1 VLEWFVQRTPLSRW
15 WMLAAVLG
23 VTGSTLLCLS
33 KMAHGPDDV
42 GSTLAGIG
50 LGLVAGATYAT
61 YSWCAKR
68 LMSRGISR
76 AASMGA
82 VFGAGGLLLMP
93 VLLLTSAP
101 LIASPQAF
109 AVAAY
114 MALIPMFLGYLLFGY
129 GLERITAST
138 ATTITLSE
146 PAIAAVLAVAIVC
159 ERLSTIGWVGLGIIA
174 VALAVLA
181 LAPTNT
187 VSALPISDPQRASP
201 QLAAR

>member
-1 VLEWFVQRTPLSRW
+1 
-15 WMLAAVLG
+15 MLAAGLG

-33 KMAHGPDDV
+33 KMTHDPGDA

-61 YSWCAKR
+61 YSWCAQR
-68 LMSRGISR
+68 LMNRGISR

-82 VFGAGGLLLMP
+82 VFGAGGILLVP
-93 VLLLTSAP
+93 VLLLTGAP
-101 LIASPQAF
+101 LIASSQAF

-129 GLERITAST
+129 GLARVTAST

-146 PAIAAVLAVAIVC
+146 PAIAAILAVAVVG
-159 ERLSTIGWVGLGIIA
+159 ERLSTVGWTGLGIVA

-181 LAPTNT
+181 IAPTNT
-187 VSALPISDPQRASP
+187 AIALPKADPKPASP
-201 QLAAR
+201 QMAAR